1 MLRVQGLILVMSV
14 MLVSLVSPVALVA
27 QPANEVEALKQE
39 IARLKFEALKREIED
54 LKKGQAAIQK
64 DVQDIKKLLSSTRTP
79 RAAAAPRQP
88 TVSLKGQPF
97 KGSEQAK
104 LVLVEFS
111 D

>member
-14 MLVSLVSPVALVA
+14 MLVSLVSLVA
-27 QPANEVEALKQE
+27 QPANEV
-39 IARLKFEALKREIED
+39 EALKREIED

-111 D
+111 DYQ